1 MKKLL
6 SLLILFVFAHS
17 VMADDMILQIQKV
30 DGHRLFVY
38 LSDEPMVYFSEGKL
52 IVQSAKE
59 TLSMPLSTVRKY
71 TFESVNDGIESLQ
84 GSKVVIKRTS
94 VGLKITGL
102 DKNAVIKVFSS
113 SGKLMRNFSSNGS
126 SSQVNVIFN
135 DFPAG
140 VYVLDINGANYKFT
154 KK

>member
-1 MKKLL
+1 
-6 SLLILFVFAHS
+6 
-17 VMADDMILQIQKV
+17 
-30 DGHRLFVY
+30 
-38 LSDEPMVYFSEGKL
+38 MVYFSEGKL